1 VWLIIVI
8 HALFYSHQM
17 PLLLVFPM
25 MSSANTSNYSSLTM
39 TNDDDDDPETFSL
52 IFKVIQKQLTRFTI
66 VQVDFPTFI
75 D

>member
-1 VWLIIVI
+1 
-8 HALFYSHQM
+8 M

-75 D
+75 DW